1 MDERTFDDA
10 AEEAV
15 TRERAVRGV
24 LRQVGRHE
32 RAIEACLSE
41 LEGTGDPSGSLAAF
55 VLRRARLHADRASG
69 LTATANRLNRDDRAV
84 MWLAAA
90 VERQERNALRVE
102 RRSRDLSTSDV
113 AG

>member
-1 MDERTFDDA
+1 MDEPTFDA
-10 AEEAV
+10 AEHGM
-15 TRERAVRGV
+15 TRERAVRAL
-24 LRQVGRHE
+24 LRQAGRHE

-41 LEGTGDPSGSLAAF
+41 LTGTCEPNLGLITL
-55 VLRRARLHADRASG
+55 VLGRGRLHADRASG